1 MTETTFGKL
10 TAKIRQSSGK
20 GAARKLRAQGLIP
33 GVIYGKGEG
42 NVMLTLSPRDLRRAV
57 DPQRRLNTFFTVTIE
72 REDGPVV
79 EQCVL
84 TDYQADPIRDE
95 FLHVDFLRVDPDGEV
110 VTKIPVEY
118 VGRSVGVVAGGKLRT
133 YQRTTRVAA
142 KPAQIPIKLTV
153 DISALEAGETLRMR
167 DLSIDNAR
175 LLDHPN
181 VVVAHVDPPRVAK
194 VEETAADEPKKGKK
208 K

>member
-10 TAKIRQSSGK
+10 NAQIRSMSGK
-20 GAARKLRAQGLIP
+20 GVARKLRAQGLIP

-42 NVMLTLSPRDLRRAV
+42 NVMLTLSPRELRRAM
-57 DPQRRLNTFFTVTIE
+57 DPKRKLNTFFTVTIE
-72 REDGPVV
+72 KDGGDVV

-95 FLHVDFLRVDPDGEV
+95 FLHVDFLRVDPESEV

-118 VGRSVGVVAGGKLRT
+118 VGRAVGVVAGGKLRT

-142 KPAQIPIKLTV
+142 KPAQIPVKLTV
-153 DISALEAGETLRMR
+153 DVSSLNAGDTLRMQ
-167 DLSIDNAR
+167 DLTLENAR

-181 VVVAHVDPPRVAK
+181 VVLAHVDPPRAAK
-194 VEETAADEPKKGKK
+194 VTEDDKK
-208 K
+208 KKKK